1 MNRKEFIKS
10 FCVGGVCSCM
20 AFPIFA
26 ANEDAKESNNKKIK
40 ELGQKIQF
48 MQTRM
53 AKLIN
58 ILDGKMDDAG
68 LNKVLEDLGTEC
80 SKEYE
85 SYYQGYKNN
94 LEGFLQMVKKA
105 WEMNVEHDKENKVIK
120 ILGKKTEKCFCPFVK
135 ESLMSPDFCNCSL
148 GWQQHTYAT
157 LIGKPVKVK
166 IIESILRGGKSCN
179 FVIDYS

>member
-10 FCVGGVCSCM
+10 FCICGACSCM
-20 AFPIFA
+20 AFPLFGA
-26 ANEDAKESNNKKIK
+26 SQDTKEPTNKKIK

-53 AKLIN
+53 AKFIN
-58 ILDGKMDDAG
+58 ILDKNMDEAD
-68 LNKVLEDLGTEC
+68 LNKVLEGLGIEC

-85 SYYQGYKNN
+85 PYYKEYRDN
-94 LEGFLQMVKKA
+94 LEGFFQA
-105 WEMNVEHDKENKVIK
+105 WDMNFKHDKEKMVITL
-120 ILGKKTEKCFCPFVK
+120 LGKETTECFCPFVK

-148 GWQQHTYAT
+148 GWHQHIFST
-157 LIGKPVKVK
+157 LIGKPVKVE
-166 IIESILRGGKSCN
+166 IIESVLRGGKSCN